1 VPHFQL
7 VTTDGDALG
16 ARELGR
22 MAWPPGSVID
32 VGPDQPDLRVIHILE
47 TNDEHHDD
55 PEWFPVLVVEPADKQ
70 ARDAPL
76 RGKSAPPGEPSVPD

>member
-16 ARELGR
+16 ARELGW
-22 MAWPPGSVID
+22 MDFPPGSVID

-47 TNDEHHDD
+47 AHDEHDDD
-55 PEWFPVLVVEPADKQ
+55 PEWFTVLVVEAASD
-70 ARDAPL
+70 
-76 RGKSAPPGEPSVPD
+76 